1 MEINLYTISSLI
13 NAVVSLIVG
22 LLILLKS
29 KRSEVSRDWF
39 LLCLNVTL
47 WSISMAI
54 ICSVSNEEHKL
65 IAFYFSYGAI
75 FFAICVP
82 LLFIRFIASY
92 LNIWS
97 EERRVLKIAH
107 MCWALILLTFCTPW
121 YLTGIRPVGPFKYFV
136 KAGPLF
142 GLHVINFYFWGI
154 YAHYL
159 MIKYSGKANHI
170 EKKQLKWLFISTL
183 TGYVLGSITFIPCFG
198 INMDPWPYH
207 FTWVYLVLIL
217 YASLRHQ
224 LMDVSIV
231 IRKALVFALL
241 FAFAAGM
248 FAVTAYGVQGW
259 LAGHLNI
266 DSRILYG
273 FTIFL
278 IILTFK
284 PLENFLTEITQK
296 FLFQRKYD
304 SKKILK
310 EFSILSSVFFSHD
323 ELVKKAEEVILNSLN
338 LDCVLIQLNSRKH
351 EFKPGGFVVAHTIPI
366 QDQNQ
371 HWGSLLLGNKRSG
384 EPYTDEDL
392 DFLSAFASQLAAS
405 LRNIRSLEQA
415 TQAQAEVQQA
425 SKMATVGILAASIN
439 HEVRNPLYVAK
450 GELESYLMNVEQG
463 NGMVQEAE
471 AIKQEAV
478 RLMKNS
484 IKQIDRAT
492 SIMQSLSNFSKP
504 SSKVETQSVS
514 IKETI
519 ENVLSL
525 IKHEFKYNETLLRVD
540 IPKDL
545 PSLQMNPRHL
555 EEILFNLLTNALH
568 AVENKNGSRVTIKA
582 HTSLQ
587 VEAMRK
593 VIIEISD
600 TGSGISSE
608 NLSRIWEP
616 FFTTKGD
623 KGTGL
628 GLYVTKKLV
637 EANQGIIEVESVT
650 SKGTSFRIVFPI
662 VNIQDN
668 RVIR

>member
-1 MEINLYTISSLI
+1 
-13 NAVVSLIVG
+13 
-22 LLILLKS
+22 
-29 KRSEVSRDWF
+29 
-39 LLCLNVTL
+39 
-47 WSISMAI
+47 
-54 ICSVSNEEHKL
+54 
-65 IAFYFSYGAI
+65 
-75 FFAICVP
+75 
-82 LLFIRFIASY
+82 
-92 LNIWS
+92 
-97 EERRVLKIAH
+97 
-107 MCWALILLTFCTPW
+107 
-121 YLTGIRPVGPFKYFV
+121 
-136 KAGPLF
+136 
-142 GLHVINFYFWGI
+142 
-154 YAHYL
+154 
-159 MIKYSGKANHI
+159 
-170 EKKQLKWLFISTL
+170 
-183 TGYVLGSITFIPCFG
+183 
-198 INMDPWPYH
+198 
-207 FTWVYLVLIL
+207 
-217 YASLRHQ
+217 
-224 LMDVSIV
+224 
-231 IRKALVFALL
+231 
-241 FAFAAGM
+241 
-248 FAVTAYGVQGW
+248 
-259 LAGHLNI
+259 
-266 DSRILYG
+266 
-273 FTIFL
+273 
-278 IILTFK
+278 
-284 PLENFLTEITQK
+284 
-296 FLFQRKYD
+296 
-304 SKKILK
+304 
-310 EFSILSSVFFSHD
+310 
-323 ELVKKAEEVILNSLN
+323 
-338 LDCVLIQLNSRKH
+338 
-351 EFKPGGFVVAHTIPI
+351 
-366 QDQNQ
+366 
-371 HWGSLLLGNKRSG
+371 
-384 EPYTDEDL
+384 
-392 DFLSAFASQLAAS
+392 
-405 LRNIRSLEQA
+405 
-415 TQAQAEVQQA
+415 
-425 SKMATVGILAASIN
+425 MATVGILAASIN

-450 GELESYLMNVEQG
+450 GQLQSYLMKLKDEKNEWINENDSLEPVK
-463 NGMVQEAE
+463 EAADLME
-471 AIKQEAV
+471 A
-478 RLMKNS
+478 S
-484 IKQIDRAT
+484 IRQIDRAT